1 MSQFFVTPS
10 LFIAGLIAISAP
22 IIIHL
27 LNRRRFKKIDW
38 AAMDFLLE
46 AQRLNRRRVKL
57 EELILL
63 ILRCLALVLIGL
75 LLARPSLNVNLSGV
89 LKAEQTERIIVLDDS
104 LSMGSGVIGE
114 TPMDRLSSVLEKEIN
129 AIVNNNGQ
137 DLITIVRTTE
147 PDRFSPNAEVLN
159 EDSIGNLLNNLKNI
173 KPSDKRGDLIS
184 ALNHI
189 NDSFESKEVNFKK
202 VVYLMT
208 DLRSSDWGA
217 KK

>member
-1 MSQFFVTPS
+1 
-10 LFIAGLIAISAP
+10 
-22 IIIHL
+22 
-27 LNRRRFKKIDW
+27 
-38 AAMDFLLE
+38 MDFLLE

-114 TPMDRLSSVLEKEIN
+114 TPIDRLSSVLEKEIK

-147 PDRFSPNAEVLN
+147 PNRFSPNAEVLN
-159 EDSIGNLLNNLKNI
+159 EDSIVI
-173 KPSDKRGDLIS
+173 C
-184 ALNHI
+184 
-189 NDSFESKEVNFKK
+189 
-202 VVYLMT
+202 
-208 DLRSSDWGA
+208 
-217 KK
+217 